1 MLEIRA
7 STNLDRFEGAVQNFE
22 QLDKQKPISPGG
34 TVFIGSSTFTKWTGL
49 EKQFSEFRAINR
61 GFGGSTIPEVDHYLD
76 RVLFKYKPAN
86 VVLYAGT
93 NDIADGRS
101 GRQVF
106 DEFVQFVRDVKE
118 HLPNVEIYVISMSVA
133 PSRISY
139 EKEFDT
145 GNGLIRHYVM
155 TNAHLHYIDVT
166 PVMHRTDGKLKE
178 NLFGIDRLHMNSRGY
193 ALWVP
198 VIQKLCEDRR
208 GLSSPTVLRVRTSVR
223 DAIFLLA

>member
-198 VIQKLCEDRR
+198 VIQKALR
-208 GLSSPTVLRVRTSVR
+208 GQARIVEPDGVTSSDQRS
-223 DAIFLLA
+223 